1 MSGITSEYKRLV
13 MEVAG
18 NMPKP
23 IQATFNKLRNKINPG
38 SSDYHPKSPY
48 PGKAECM
55 LCQHFDD
62 KNKYCKVL
70 NMRTDKASWCLYFTK
85 KLSNTAVPSRTQT
98 AQPQPAQAQAAQPQ
112 AAQPQVAQ
120 PQVAQPT
127 TTS

>member
-1 MSGITSEYKRLV
+1 MDMSGITSEYKRLV

-23 IQATFNKLRNKINPG
+23 IQATFNKLRNKVNPG

-55 LCQHFDD
+55 LCQHYDD
-62 KNKYCKVL
+62 KNKYCQVL
-70 NMRTDKASWCLYFTK
+70 NMRTDKAAWCLYFTK
-85 KLSNTAVPSRTQT
+85 KLLNTAVPSKAQP
-98 AQPQPAQAQAAQPQ
+98 AQPQPQATQPQATQPQATQPQ
-112 AAQPQVAQ
+112 AAQP
-120 PQVAQPT
+120 T